1 MKLRKKLMPCRM
13 QAILSRQEME
23 CLSVRHCLRLLQEG
37 YKMKTKKVLE
47 VAAIEDGT
55 VLDHLPSEKVLKIVE
70 ILALHQESRI
80 TLGMNLESKKQ
91 GKKGIIKIEGRDL
104 TEEEMNKIAILA
116 PEVTVNHIKNYDVIK
131 KKKIV
136 LREIEPGTLRCNNPN
151 CITNAEPVSTKFHI
165 IEKKPLKVRCYFCEL
180 SIEKEEMI
188 FRSEE

>member
-1 MKLRKKLMPCRM
+1 M
-13 QAILSRQEME
+13 
-23 CLSVRHCLRLLQEG
+23 
-37 YKMKTKKVLE
+37 LE
-47 VAAIEDGT
+47 VAAIENGT

-70 ILALHQESRI
+70 ILALHRESRI
-80 TLGMNLESKKQ
+80 TLGMNLKSKKQ

-116 PEVTVNHIKNYDVIK
+116 PEVTVNQIKNYDVIK

-136 LREIEPGTLRCNNPN
+136 LREIEPNTLRCSNPN

-165 IEKKPLKVRCYFCEL
+165 LDKNPLKVRCYFCER

-188 FRSEE
+188 FL

>member
-1 MKLRKKLMPCRM
+1 MK
-13 QAILSRQEME
+13 A
-23 CLSVRHCLRLLQEG
+23 
-37 YKMKTKKVLE
+37 KKVLE
-47 VAAIEDGT
+47 VAAIENGT

-70 ILALHQESRI
+70 ILALHRESRI

-116 PEVTVNHIKNYDVIK
+116 PEVTINHIKTYEVVK

-136 LREIEPGTLRCNNPN
+136 LREIEPSTLKCSNPS

-165 IEKKPLKVRCYFCEL
+165 LEKRPLKVRCYFCER

-188 FRSEE
+188 FL

>member
-1 MKLRKKLMPCRM
+1 
-13 QAILSRQEME
+13 ME

-116 PEVTVNHIKNYDVIK
+116 PEVTVNQITNYEVIK

-136 LREIEPGTLRCNNPN
+136 LREIEPNTLRCNNPN
-151 CITNAEPVSTKFHI
+151 CITNAESVATKFHI
-165 IEKKPLKVRCYFCEL
+165 LDKKPLKVRCYFCER

-188 FRSEE
+188 FL